1 MTLNIHKN
9 HSPFY
14 RKLALY
20 ILFIFAINFLTYG
33 QENNTDTIPI
43 AEDSESDSTENELD
57 YNYLNF
63 DLTYTNNKINS
74 RRQETKHV
82 PGLLGGISFNH
93 KIGLYTDISI
103 IDYFEASI
111 QTYDYDFTLGFQKDI
126 KSIIDIDLYYD
137 YHGFKGDTLYQGIV
151 YNHSGGLSLGLTLKT
166 LFLFANGYIYS
177 GKTENYFLDIGIS
190 AIEQFDEIFTKNDY
204 ILLQPTISA
213 SYGTDYWL
221 YENMGPIRKKYVLY
235 ILTNR
240 GFKTEEFEYQ
250 GIDIMVPV
258 SYGIGDLSL
267 MFAWM
272 YYIPSDKFKFIGW
285 TDQSGY
291 MISLSYML
299 NFK

>member
-1 MTLNIHKN
+1 MTLNINKN
-9 HSPFY
+9 YLPFL

-20 ILFIFAINFLTYG
+20 IVLILAIESSTYG
-33 QENNTDTIPI
+33 QENNSDTIPDT
-43 AEDSESDSTENELD
+43 EESDSSENELD

-82 PGLLGGISFNH
+82 PGFLGGISFNH
-93 KIGLYTDISI
+93 KIGLYADISTI
-103 IDYFEASI
+103 NYSEASI
-111 QTYDYDFTLGFQKDI
+111 QTYDYDFMLGFQKDFL
-126 KSIIDIDLYYD
+126 KYFDINLYYD

-151 YNHSGGLSLGLTLKT
+151 YTHSGGLSLGLTLKS
-166 LFLFANGYIYS
+166 LYFFADGYFYS
-177 GKTENYFLDIGIS
+177 GKTDNYFLDFGIS

-204 ILLQPTISA
+204 ILLQPTFSA

-221 YENMGPIRKKYVLY
+221 YENMGPY
-235 ILTNR
+235 IKRAVFIFLKSR
-240 GFKTEEFEYQ
+240 GFETETFEYQ
-250 GIDIMVPV
+250 GIDIMLPV

-272 YYIPSDKFKFIGW
+272 YYIPSDKFKVIGW
-285 TDQSGY
+285 TEQSGF
-291 MISLSYML
+291 MVSLSYTL